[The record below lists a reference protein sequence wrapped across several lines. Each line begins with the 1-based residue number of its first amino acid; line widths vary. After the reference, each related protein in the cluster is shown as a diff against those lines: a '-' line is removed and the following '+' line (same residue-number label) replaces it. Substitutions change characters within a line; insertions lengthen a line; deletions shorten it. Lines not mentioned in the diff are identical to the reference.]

1 MTAITRSDITTLCP
15 KVQELLQNVN
25 GVLVGQERASRL
37 AVVALLAG
45 GHVIL
50 EDVPGVGKT
59 LLAKTLAHSIE
70 AVFKRIQC
78 TPDLLPSDVS
88 GVSVFEQ
95 REGTFRFIPGPI
107 FCNILLCDEINRATP
122 RTQSSLLEAMEEGQV
137 TTDGTTRKL
146 SDLFFVMATQN
157 PIEQHGTFPLP
168 EAQLDRF
175 SISISMGYPKPQ
187 EETTILKKT
196 LQEGGFLVQP
206 VLSLEEVMEAKQAV
220 KRVFVH
226 DTLLNYIV
234 EIVNAT
240 RQHPGVTLGVSPRG
254 SQLIMRAAQAS
265 AFIDGRDYVQP
276 EDIKA
281 VAPFT
286 LGHRIIP
293 KIRTNKISHAELI
306 EKILD
311 TISVPS

>member
-1 MTAITRSDITTLCP
+1 
-15 KVQELLQNVN
+15 VQELLQNVN

-220 KRVFVH
+220 MRVFVH

>member
-1 MTAITRSDITTLCP
+1 
-15 KVQELLQNVN
+15 VQELLQNVN

>member
-1 MTAITRSDITTLCP
+1 VTATTSSDVTTLCP
-15 KVQELLQNVN
+15 KVQGLLDNIN
-25 GVLVGQERASRL
+25 GVLVGQEPAARL
-37 AVVALLAG
+37 TVVALLAG

-59 LLAKTLAHSIE
+59 LLAKSKANSIE

-88 GVSVFEQ
+88 GVSVYEQ
-95 REGTFRFIPGPI
+95 REGTFKFIPGPI
-107 FCNILLCDEINRATP
+107 FSNILLCDEINRATP

-146 SDLFFVMATQN
+146 PELFFVMATQN

-175 SISISMGYPKPQ
+175 SISVSMGYPKPQ

-206 VLSLEEVMEAKQAV
+206 VLSLAEVIEAKQAV

-226 DTLLNYIV
+226 DALLNYIV

-240 RQHPGVTLGVSPRG
+240 RQHPAITLGVSPRG
-254 SQLIMRAAQAS
+254 SQLIMRASQAL
-265 AFIDGRDYVQP
+265 AFIEGRDYVQP
-276 EDIKA
+276 EDIKK

-293 KIRTNKISHAELI
+293 KVKSNKISHAELI